1 MSKSQKSHALA
12 IVKKYFPQVTMV
24 TDADENAVIEVT
36 KDDSTGG
43 ARKDHAH
50 CALAKACQRS
60 FEARGV
66 IVSLT
71 TVYIIKKEGAI
82 RYRVPESVARE
93 IVSFDRKAEF
103 AEGEYHLAKPNP
115 ARRLGKNQHRHTN
128 ISNGK
133 KQGRQ
138 QQLHFTGN
146 IRARLGS
153 DTLK

>member
-50 CALAKACQRS
+50 CAFAKACQKT
-60 FEARGV
+60 FNARGV

-71 TVYIIKKEGAI
+71 SVYVIKKNGAI
-82 RYRVPESVARE
+82 RYRVL
-93 IVSFDRKAEF
+93 I
-103 AEGEYHLAKPNP
+103 L
-115 ARRLGKNQHRHTN
+115 
-128 ISNGK
+128 
-133 KQGRQ
+133 
-138 QQLHFTGN
+138 
-146 IRARLGS
+146 
-153 DTLK
+153 

>member
-1 MSKSQKSHALA
+1 MSKHKRSHALA
-12 IVKKYFPQVTMV
+12 LVQKYFPQVTTV

-36 KDDSTGG
+36 KHDSAGG

-50 CALAKACQRS
+50 SALAKACQRT

-66 IVSLT
+66 IVSLS
-71 TVYIIKKEGAI
+71 TVYVIKKEGAI
-82 RYRVPESVARE
+82 RYKVPESVARE

-115 ARRLGKNQHRHTN
+115 ARRLGKNQHGHTN

-138 QQLHFTGN
+138 RLHFTGN

>member
-1 MSKSQKSHALA
+1 MSKYKRSHALA
-12 IVKKYFPQVTMV
+12 LVQKYFPQVTTV

-36 KDDSTGG
+36 KQDSTGG

-66 IVSLT
+66 IVSLS

-103 AEGEYHLAKPNP
+103 AEGEYHLCKPNH
-115 ARRLGKNQHRHTN
+115 AHRLGRPWQGRSHKNTGQ
-128 ISNGK
+128 GK
-133 KQGRQ
+133 KPKHR
-138 QQLHFTGN
+138 HFTGN